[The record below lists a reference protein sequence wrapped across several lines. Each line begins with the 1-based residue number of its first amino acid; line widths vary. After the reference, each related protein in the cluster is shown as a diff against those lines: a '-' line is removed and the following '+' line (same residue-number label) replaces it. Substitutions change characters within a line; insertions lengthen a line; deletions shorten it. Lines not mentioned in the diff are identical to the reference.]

1 MTKIKIKVPTNQN
14 FNNLETALI
23 VNKTGFQNSVKSDA
37 ELKNVKKNLSDFSL
51 TFGDLRNQEKY
62 KNLVLY
68 RFRKNFEK
76 KDDSEIV
83 LKITQDFLHKE
94 NIYFQTGLY
103 VGKIFIGDFE
113 IDIESRND
121 NSERLL
127 FKRMLNY
134 ANNIFVDKSL
144 DNSEKDEKSDFPLFE
159 YLFLSSLQKASVLGF
174 PQEYKKNIYH
184 DLKVHGGLDTNNYI
198 RKDIPF
204 TGKIS
209 SRKNERNYVQSII
222 DVLFSALECCKEE
235 IKNSFPR
242 LSFITSEL
250 KASYSGRRPDLR
262 TILNAKNHKTLNN
275 PMFSGFKQTI
285 QYADILLHK
294 QGLKNSSSITTKN
307 KISGFL
313 LDISELWEVYL
324 EKLLKKNFPDW
335 SVSSQ
340 TELDLY
346 KESFFNRQ
354 NYPDI
359 IMEQDNKIVIFD
371 AKFKRMNF
379 ENGDVDRND
388 LFQIHSYAGYYRE
401 LGKEVV
407 LCGLI
412 YPLKQRFAQNN
423 CFTTLY
429 GLVNSLTKFVINGI
443 YIPQEE
449 SGSLEEYENDFI
461 EQIKSVID

>member
-1 MTKIKIKVPTNQN
+1 MSKIRIPLPTN
-14 FNNLETALI
+14 NNYP
-23 VNKTGFQNSVKSDA
+23 
-37 ELKNVKKNLSDFSL
+37 ELKEPLTLPKLKKNQSELLVNFSL
-51 TFGDLRNQEKY
+51 TLGDLRNQEKY

-68 RFRKNFEK
+68 RFPKNFDK
-76 KDDSEIV
+76 NDDSEIV

-121 NSERLL
+121 NSEKLL

-174 PQEYKKNIYH
+174 PQEYKKNVYH
-184 DLKVHGGLDTNNYI
+184 DLKVHGSLDTNNYI

-222 DVLFSALECCKEE
+222 DVLFSALLYCKEE

-250 KASYSGRRPDLR
+250 KASYSGRRPDLK

-275 PMFSGFKQTI
+275 PMFSGFKQTL
-285 QYADILLHK
+285 QYAEILLRR
-294 QGLKNSSSITTKN
+294 QGLENSESIAAKN
-307 KISGFL
+307 KISGYL
-313 LDISELWEVYL
+313 LDVSELWEIYL
-324 EKLLKKNFPDW
+324 EKLLKRNFPDW
-335 SVSSQ
+335 DISSQ
-340 TELDLY
+340 TELNLY
-346 KESFFNRQ
+346 GGTFFQRP

-359 IMEQDNKIVIFD
+359 IMEQDNKIVILD

-388 LFQIHSYAGYYRE
+388 LFQLHSYAGYYRE

-412 YPLKQRFAQNN
+412 YPLQNKYDKQK
-423 CFTTLY
+423 CLSYLY
-429 GLVNSLTKFVINGI
+429 GITESKIKFIINGI
-443 YIPQEE
+443 YT
-449 SGSLEEYENDFI
+449 SKTLEDSENEFI
-461 EQIKSVID
+461 KQIKDVLNGNISG